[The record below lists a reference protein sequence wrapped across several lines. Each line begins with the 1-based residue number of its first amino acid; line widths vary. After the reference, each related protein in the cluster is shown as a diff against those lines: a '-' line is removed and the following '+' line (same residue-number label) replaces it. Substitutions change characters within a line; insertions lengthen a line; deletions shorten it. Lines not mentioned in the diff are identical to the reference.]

1 MALKNELTITGL
13 LNRVPRKES
22 TLYDL
27 FNAMIKEIDG
37 VDNNLEVVSK
47 LVAAMNAATGG
58 LTGIV
63 NIYVVMKRVSL
74 RI

>member
-13 LNRVPRKES
+13 LNRIPRKES

-27 FNAMIKEIDG
+27 LNAMIKEIDG
-37 VDNNLEVVSK
+37 VDNTLEDVSK
-47 LVAAMNAATGG
+47 LLASFVSASGG
-58 LTGIV
+58 INGVV